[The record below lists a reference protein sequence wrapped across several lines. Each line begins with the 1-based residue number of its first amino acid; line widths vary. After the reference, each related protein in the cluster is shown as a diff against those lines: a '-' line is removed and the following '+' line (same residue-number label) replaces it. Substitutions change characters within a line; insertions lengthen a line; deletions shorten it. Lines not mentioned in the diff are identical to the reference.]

1 GPMVFCPSCG
11 KKLVTPMKFCMYCGY
26 QFPQPLLEHME
37 QELGVHFEH
46 TPAPL

>member
-1 GPMVFCPSCG
+1 MVFCPSCG